1 MSTGRMIQCGKTC
14 DLPPGFGLSDA
25 MATSVLSTDDCAHR
39 LALLSPSAQPQSSD
53 RVESRCTDIGRS
65 SFDRTVRSELRFDV
79 PPRASRGVVVY
90 ICFSFFLIR
99 YRQLAARSGD
109 CVLTVSV
116 SLSLSETHLGRPS
129 CARVPCGPR
138 GAVRGIRSSILS
150 AY

>member
-65 SFDRTVRSELRFDV
+65 SFDRTVRSELRFTC
-79 PPRASRGVVVY
+79 RQGRGVVY
-90 ICFSFFLIR
+90 MFLFFL
-99 YRQLAARSGD
+99 D
-109 CVLTVSV
+109 SV
-116 SLSLSETHLGRPS
+116 SPTRWTL
-129 CARVPCGPR
+129 R
-138 GAVRGIRSSILS
+138 GVVTVF
-150 AY
+150 